1 MCRWFFPL
9 LVSKVDVGVIEGQDI
24 VDQPTDHHQLS
35 RGWVTIAPT
44 TTYTAHKIFKEW
56 NPFLKL
62 FLLDYMSETFKQEL
76 FIFFHRYLTKIIE
89 EKSFLD

>member
-1 MCRWFFPL
+1 M
-9 LVSKVDVGVIEGQDI
+9 DVGVIEGQDI

-44 TTYTAHKIFKEW
+44 TTQHCAQYFKVMES
-56 NPFLKL
+56 LSKD

-76 FIFFHRYLTKIIE
+76 FIFFHRYLSKIIE
-89 EKSFLD
+89 DKKFLD